1 MFPAQQA
8 LGKQQ
13 FAVDTDNVEQ
23 LLAAGT
29 DVMGNRLQPGGGQA
43 VRQLLQQRPDVRVTH
58 QGNPLLSFLRI
69 DQQRRQP
76 HIERDLAVVADPF
89 RRLRDDQPAELRR
102 GERPPVHD

>member
-43 VRQLLQQRPDVRVTH
+43 CASCSSSGQTSGLLT
-58 QGNPLLSFLRI
+58 GNPLLSFLRI
-69 DQQRRQP
+69 DQ
-76 HIERDLAVVADPF
+76 
-89 RRLRDDQPAELRR
+89 
-102 GERPPVHD
+102 

>member
-76 HIERDLAVVADPF
+76 VQANCRLFMIEYRQQRQPVTARRVA
-89 RRLRDDQPAELRR
+89 ASA
-102 GERPPVHD
+102 

>member
-1 MFPAQQA
+1 MFPAQQT

-43 VRQLLQQRPDVRVTH
+43 VRQRAGCGARTVT
-58 QGNPLLSFLRI
+58 GTAV
-69 DQQRRQP
+69 DGAA
-76 HIERDLAVVADPF
+76 AVVSGAGGYP
-89 RRLRDDQPAELRR
+89 
-102 GERPPVHD
+102 GER

>member
-8 LGKQQ
+8 LSNHQ

-29 DVMGNRLQPGGGQA
+29 QTSWAIACSRAAGEQCASCFPAAAR
-43 VRQLLQQRPDVRVTH
+43 RQELLTRVI
-58 QGNPLLSFLRI
+58 PCFVLRI

-76 HIERDLAVVADPF
+76 VQAN
-89 RRLRDDQPAELRR
+89 RRLFMTE
-102 GERPPVHD
+102 

>member
-29 DVMGNRLQPGGGQA
+29 DVMGNRLQPGSGQA

-76 HIERDLAVVADPF
+76 VQAN
-89 RRLRDDQPAELRR
+89 RRLFMIEYRQQ
-102 GERPPVHD
+102 RPRVAASA